1 VQDSEWLCLIL
12 VVDVFWI
19 IGYNYKMLVL
29 LLHWNLMYKRTNVL
43 MFQGPVGLLSAAR
56 IDAVVTVLM
65 S

>member
-1 VQDSEWLCLIL
+1 
-12 VVDVFWI
+12 
-19 IGYNYKMLVL
+19 
-29 LLHWNLMYKRTNVL
+29 L